1 MVRTMNSLGFL
12 GLVTSFYMKKLPD
25 LKKIQNKGLLAV
37 KIAQHY
43 ALRVDFLSEEMCT
56 HLSKLYTHSFPAREQ
71 TLSDIIK
78 DRSFLDEHFS
88 SWDERPFSSASVGQ
102 VHKGVL
108 KSGERVAIK
117 VIRENFEKPFLK
129 DLKNIEDTISIIGK
143 LWPKFN
149 KIFNPI
155 GILENIKRY
164 TLEELDLTHESR
176 DIEKLRSIQLQ
187 YSRSFDLNTLD
198 FPRIYPMSN
207 SKIMVSDL
215 LEGETFDTLLENGD
229 LKYEI
234 LIELFRLHSFY
245 IFKVGTFHGDLHPGN
260 IFLADNKIYLIDCA
274 GLSIIS
280 KRLQKGLFWFFYY
293 LSRYDYENAARY
305 LNLMSLNS
313 LTEESYDSFL
323 KKFNYLY
330 RDFKGASVEE
340 VSLTK
345 RMMETIKLGINSGM
359 DFGDDMFPVIKSLM
373 YLDGM
378 VMKCNPSAV
387 LMEDVRD
394 FTDYLL
400 LHIDD
405 FKP

>member
-1 MVRTMNSLGFL
+1 MNSLGFL
-12 GLVTSFYMKKLPD
+12 GLVSSFYMKTLPD

-102 VHKGVL
+102 VHRGVL
-108 KSGERVAIK
+108 KTGERVAIK

-129 DLKNIEDTISIIGK
+129 DLKNIEDAISMIGK
-143 LWPKFN
+143 VWPKFN

-176 DIEKLRSIQLQ
+176 DMDKLKTIQLE
-187 YSRSFDLNTLD
+187 YSKSFDLDTLD
-198 FPRIYPMSN
+198 FPKVYSMSN

-215 LEGETFDTLLENGD
+215 LEGETFDMLLDNGD
-229 LKYEI
+229 LKYET

-260 IFLADNKIYLIDCA
+260 IFLSDDKIYLIDCA

-293 LSRYDYENAARY
+293 LSRYDFENAAKY
-305 LNLMSLNS
+305 LNIMSLNS
-313 LTEESYDSFL
+313 LTEVPYNNFL

-330 RDFKGASVEE
+330 RDFKGASVTE

-378 VMKCNPSAV
+378 VMKCNPNAV

-405 FKP
+405 

>member
-1 MVRTMNSLGFL
+1 MNSFGFL
-12 GLVTSFYMKKLPD
+12 GLISSFYMKKLPD

-37 KIAQHY
+37 KVAQHY
-43 ALRVDFLSEEMCT
+43 ALRVDFLSEDMCT
-56 HLSKLYTHSFPAREQ
+56 HLSKLYTHSFPTKEQ
-71 TLSDIIK
+71 ALSDIIK
-78 DRSFLDEHFS
+78 DRSFLDEYFS
-88 SWDERPFSSASVGQ
+88 SWEEKPFSSASVGQ
-102 VHKGVL
+102 VHKGIL
-108 KSGERVAIK
+108 KSGEKVAIK

-129 DLKNIEDTISIIGK
+129 DLKNIEDTISLIGK

-176 DIEKLRSIQLQ
+176 DMEKLRSIQLE
-187 YSRSFDLNTLD
+187 YSQDFDLKSLN
-198 FPRIYPMSN
+198 FPRVYNMSKSN
-207 SKIMVSDL
+207 IMISDL
-215 LEGETFDTLLENGD
+215 LEGETFDTLLDRGN
-229 LKYEI
+229 LKYKT

-245 IFKVGTFHGDLHPGN
+245 IFKVGIFHGDLHPGN
-260 IFLADNKIYLIDCA
+260 IFLLDDKIYLIDCA

-293 LSRYDYENAARY
+293 LSRYDYENAAKY

-313 LTEESYDSFL
+313 ISGDSYDSFVDNF
-323 KKFNYLY
+323 KKLY
-330 RDFKGASVEE
+330 KDFRGASVTE

-378 VMKCNPSAV
+378 VMKCNPNAI

-405 FKP
+405 FKNPLEA